1 MATTVKQS
9 LYEDET
15 KKIEINFLKG
25 TGQKLRGG
33 FNHGQ
38 QDCREVVYE
47 ITQLLDYH
55 QTTCVKFFFASEKI
69 RIDSVSV

>member
-1 MATTVKQS
+1 M
-9 LYEDET
+9 LDDDET
-15 KKIEINFLKG
+15 TKTVNLEINSSKEPGHGLNLG
-25 TGQKLRGG
+25 RG
-33 FNHGQ
+33 FDHGQ

-47 ITQLLDYH
+47 ITQLLDYR

>member
-1 MATTVKQS
+1 MATTVKQT

-15 KKIEINFLKG
+15 KELKIISFKG
-25 TGQKLRGG
+25 TGRKLRGG

-47 ITQLLDYH
+47 ITQLFDYH